1 MRQSPALQQIQNNMA
16 PGAYTAHGFL
26 GDDQRNLIDIIK
38 SDEQL
43 VAKLGVTHKQI
54 ASKMKE
60 MTKMGIKTPDV
71 PVIVQG
77 KYEVLVDDH
86 RGFIPCPFADNVKEI
101 KRNTQVRNLASN
113 DIVYW
118 SDLNIHMIEQHGFY
132 EGNGSIFRND
142 PTTLFSVLGLSSKK
156 NL

>member
-1 MRQSPALQQIQNNMA
+1 MRQNPVLQQIQNNMA

-26 GDDQRNLIDIIK
+26 GDDQRNLIDILK
-38 SDEQL
+38 NDEQI

-54 ASKMKE
+54 ASKMRE
-60 MTKMGIKTPDV
+60 LTLMGIKTPDV
-71 PVIVQG
+71 PIIVQG

-101 KRNTQVRNLASN
+101 KRNTRVRNLDSN
-113 DIVYW
+113 DSVYW

-132 EGNGSIFRND
+132 EGIGSSFRND
-142 PTTLFSVLGLSSKK
+142 PTTLFQVLGMSSKK